1 MWCVTVYYET
11 DDEQIHDRDITFFNT
26 EVEAKIFEKA
36 LYEYRVLLI
45 EKNVYSTF
53 EINCEEIKPKPFDE
67 IMKETSEL
75 YDSLLEE
82 WNYDE

>member
-53 EINCEEIKPKPFDE
+53 EISCE
-67 IMKETSEL
+67 
-75 YDSLLEE
+75 
-82 WNYDE
+82 